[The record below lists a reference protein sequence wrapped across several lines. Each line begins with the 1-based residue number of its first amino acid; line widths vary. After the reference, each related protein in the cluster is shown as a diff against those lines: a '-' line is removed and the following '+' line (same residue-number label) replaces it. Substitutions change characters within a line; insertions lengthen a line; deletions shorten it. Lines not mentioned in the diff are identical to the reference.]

1 MEEAKLMEVRVQ
13 GKKEAPLKGIDPVLA
28 EINMRLQSQPQE
40 WLHSLQKNPAGFGDL
55 EKKVHHAFQQMADQ
69 LVAGLLAQ
77 ATKSVEFA
85 DDAKKK

>member
-1 MEEAKLMEVRVQ
+1 MEVRVQ

-28 EINMRLQSQPQE
+28 EINKRLQSHPQDG
-40 WLHSLQKNPAGFGDL
+40 LLSLQKNPAGFGDL

-77 ATKSVEFA
+77 ATKANDFA

>member
-1 MEEAKLMEVRVQ
+1 MEIRVQ

-28 EINMRLQSQPQE
+28 EINQRLQSHPQE
-40 WLHSLQKNPAGFGDL
+40 WLRSLQKNPAGFGDL

-77 ATKSVEFA
+77 ATKSDEFA